1 MKKKIIIISLIILVL
16 CLLGII
22 GTLFYQ
28 SILNKEEY
36 DKDAYIVYGTEFDRL
51 LDGGSAKQYCYVI
64 NFKHNRIS
72 KNLKY
77 HNRRLGTKYYV
88 KTTRLSTKKINNKEE
103 LKEVLDNA
111 LNISDADNKED
122 PEKDYND
129 YLILKKGDKS
139 KKIYNEYY
147 IEKLTDL
154 IENHYFND

>member
-1 MKKKIIIISLIILVL
+1 MKKKIIIISLVILVL

-28 SILNKEEY
+28 SILDKDQY
-36 DKDAYIVYGTEFDRL
+36 DKDAYIVYEPKLRFI
-51 LDGGSAKQYCYVI
+51 DGGTTLQTYYVI

-72 KNLKY
+72 EYHRK
-77 HNRRLGTKYYV
+77 HNRELGTKEYV

-122 PEKDYND
+122 PHYFDYRT
-129 YLILKKGDKS
+129 IKKGDKS
-139 KKIYNEYY
+139 QTIYNEDYV
-147 IEKLTDL
+147 EKLIDL
-154 IENHYFND
+154 IENHYFDD